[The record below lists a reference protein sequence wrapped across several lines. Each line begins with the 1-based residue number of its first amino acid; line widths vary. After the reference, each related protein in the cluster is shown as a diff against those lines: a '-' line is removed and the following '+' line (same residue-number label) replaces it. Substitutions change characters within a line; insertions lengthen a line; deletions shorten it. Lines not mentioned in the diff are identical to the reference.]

1 MTVDKNLV
9 KIARACF
16 ETGPKAVLN
25 SLGLETHPDKS
36 NFQTRSVKIDIYGGI
51 TVGNNITNEIKKRR
65 TFAII
70 SHPDAGKTTL
80 TEKFLLYGG
89 AINLAG
95 SVKGKA
101 TSRHAVS
108 DWMEIEKERGI
119 SVTSSVLQFN
129 YDGFCINILD
139 TPGHQ
144 DFSEDTYRTLMAA
157 DSAVMVIDASKGVE
171 AQTRKLF
178 KVCVMRHIPIFT
190 FINKMDRDANDT
202 FELLDDIE
210 KELGIATCPVNWP
223 IGSGKNF
230 KGVYERT
237 SHKVTTFADTE
248 KGTKEG
254 ETREYNLDDP
264 QLEAFI
270 GMENKEQLMEEVELL
285 DGASAEF
292 DQELVS
298 KGELSPVFFGSALT
312 NFGVEIFLKHF
323 LKMTSSPLPRNA
335 DIGEV
340 NPMSEDF
347 SAFVFKIQ
355 ANMNKAHRDRIAFM
369 RICSGKFDAGME
381 VYHVQ
386 GEKKLR
392 LSQPQQMM
400 AQERHIVDEAYAGDI
415 IGVFDPGIFSIGD
428 TICLPGKKFAYEG
441 IPTFAPEHFARVRQ
455 VDTMKRKQFVK
466 GINQIAQEGAIQIF
480 QEFNTGMEEII
491 VGVVG
496 VLQFEVLKY
505 RLENE
510 YNVEIRMETLPY
522 EHIRWI
528 ENKEYDMAKLIGT
541 SDMKK
546 IKDLKG
552 NPLLIWV
559 NSWSIRMTQER
570 NEGLVLSEFG
580 RS

>member
-1 MTVDKNLV
+1 MSDT
-9 KIARACF
+9 
-16 ETGPKAVLN
+16 
-25 SLGLETHPDKS
+25 
-36 NFQTRSVKIDIYGGI
+36 
-51 TVGNNITNEIKKRR
+51 TNEAQIKKRR

-101 TSRHAVS
+101 TARHAVS

-119 SVTSSVLQFN
+119 SVTSSVLQFG

-178 KVCVMRHIPIFT
+178 KVCGMRGIPIFT

-210 KELGIATCPVNWP
+210 KELGIATCPINWP
-223 IGSGKNF
+223 IGSGKRF
-230 KGVYERT
+230 KGVYDRKDKCVITYE
-237 SHKVTTFADTE
+237 DTE

-254 ETREYNLDDP
+254 KTTRIPVDDDA
-264 QLEAFI
+264 QLTAYIGEEAKAQLFDE
-270 GMENKEQLMEEVELL
+270 MELLGGAGSEFDLEEV
-285 DGASAEF
+285 
-292 DQELVS
+292 Q
-298 KGELSPVFFGSALT
+298 KGKLSPVFFGSALT
-312 NFGVEIFLKHF
+312 NFGVEIFLQYF
-323 LKMTSSPLPRNA
+323 LQMTTPPLPRKS
-335 DIGEV
+335 DIGIIE
-340 NPMSEDF
+340 PAEHAF

-369 RICSGKFDAGME
+369 RICSGKFTAGME
-381 VYHVQ
+381 VNHVQ
-386 GEKKLR
+386 GGKILR

-400 AQERHIVDEAYAGDI
+400 ASERKIVEEAYAGDI

-428 TICLPGKKFAYEG
+428 TICMPRESFKYEG

-455 VDTMKRKQFVK
+455 IDTMKRKQFVK
-466 GINQIAQEGAIQIF
+466 GVNQIAQEGAIQIF
-480 QEFNTGMEEII
+480 QELSTGMEEII

-510 YNVEIRMETLPY
+510 YNVEIALENLPY
-522 EHIRWI
+522 AHIRWI
-528 ENKEYDMAKLIGT
+528 QNKDFDVDHMTGT

-546 IKDLKG
+546 VKDLKG
-552 NPLLIWV
+552 NPLLLFV
-559 NSWSIRMTQER
+559 NAWSVGMTLDR
-570 NEGLVLSEFG
+570 NKGLELEEFG
-580 RS
+580 RD

>member
-1 MTVDKNLV
+1 MSQINNEV
-9 KIARACF
+9 K
-16 ETGPKAVLN
+16 E
-25 SLGLETHPDKS
+25 
-36 NFQTRSVKIDIYGGI
+36 Q
-51 TVGNNITNEIKKRR
+51 IKKRR

-89 AINLAG
+89 AINQAG

-101 TSRHAVS
+101 TAKHAVS

-129 YDGFCINILD
+129 YDGYCINILD

-178 KVCVMRHIPIFT
+178 KVCTMRHIPIFT
-190 FINKMDRDANDT
+190 FINKMDREAMDT

-210 KELGIATCPVNWP
+210 NELGIATCPVNWP
-223 IGSGKNF
+223 IGSGKEF
-230 KGVYERT
+230 KGVYDRET
-237 SHKVTTFADTE
+237 KKVDIADPE
-248 KGTKEG
+248 IAWLI
-254 ETREYNLDDP
+254 RDSQRV
-264 QLEAFI
+264 QLE
-270 GMENKEQLMEEVELL
+270 EEIELQ
-285 DGASAEF
+285 DGAGAQF

-312 NFGVEIFLKHF
+312 NFGVETFLKHF
-323 LKMTSSPLPRNA
+323 LKMTSSPLPRKS
-335 DIGEV
+335 DRGLID
-340 NPMSEDF
+340 PMEEGDF

-369 RICSGKFDAGME
+369 RICSGEFEAGMD
-381 VYHVQ
+381 VFHIQ
-386 GEKKLR
+386 GGKKVR

-400 AQERHIVDEAYAGDI
+400 ASERKMIEKAYGGDI

-428 TICLPGKKFAYEG
+428 TLTNAGDKFVYEG

-455 VDTMKRKQFVK
+455 VDTMKRKQFIK

-480 QEFNTGMEEII
+480 QEYNTGMEEII

-496 VLQFEVLKY
+496 VLQFDVLKY

-510 YNVEIRMETLPY
+510 YNVEIRMDTLPY

-528 ENKEYDMAKLIGT
+528 ENTEIDLDKLTGT

-546 IKDLKG
+546 VKDLKG
-552 NPLLIWV
+552 RPLLLFI
-559 NSWSIRMTQER
+559 NEWSIRMTIER
-570 NEGLVLSEFG
+570 NDGLELSEFG
-580 RS
+580 R

>member
-1 MTVDKNLV
+1 M
-9 KIARACF
+9 A
-16 ETGPKAVLN
+16 
-25 SLGLETHPDKS
+25 
-36 NFQTRSVKIDIYGGI
+36 DIRK
-51 TVGNNITNEIKKRR
+51 EIEKRR

-101 TSRHAVS
+101 TARHAVS

-129 YDGFCINILD
+129 YDNYCINILD

-157 DSAVMVIDASKGVE
+157 DSAVMVIDGSKGVE

-190 FINKMDRDANDT
+190 FINKMDRDAMDT

-210 KELGIATCPVNWP
+210 KELGIATCPINWP
-223 IGSGKNF
+223 IGSGKEF
-230 KGVYERT
+230 KGVYDRE
-237 SHKVTTFADTE
+237 SQKIHVFSDTE

-254 ETREYNLDDP
+254 EDLVLSMDEADGVL
-264 QLEAFI
+264 LE
-270 GMENKEQLMEEVELL
+270 GQKEKLMDEIDLL

-292 DQELVS
+292 DQEMVD

-323 LKMTSSPLPRNA
+323 LKMTTSPLPRKA
-335 DIGEV
+335 DVGMV
-340 NPMSEDF
+340 DPMEDSF
-347 SAFVFKIQ
+347 SGFIFKIQ

-369 RICSGKFDAGME
+369 RICSGKFEAGME
-381 VYHVQ
+381 VLHVQ
-386 GEKKLR
+386 DGKKIR

-400 AQERHIVDEAYAGDI
+400 AQDRKIVDEAYAGDI
-415 IGVFDPGIFSIGD
+415 IGLFDPGIFSIGD
-428 TICLPGKKFAYEG
+428 TVCMPNHKVQYEG

-455 VDTMKRKQFVK
+455 IDTMKRKQFVK
-466 GINQIAQEGAIQIF
+466 GIEQIAQEGAIQIF
-480 QEFNTGMEEII
+480 QEYNTGMEEMI

-496 VLQFEVLKY
+496 ALQFDVLKY

-510 YNVEIRMETLPY
+510 YNVEICLMSTSAGSKMSRSIW
-522 EHIRWI
+522 IRS
-528 ENKEYDMAKLIGT
+528 AVPPT
-541 SDMKK
+541 
-546 IKDLKG
+546 
-552 NPLLIWV
+552 
-559 NSWSIRMTQER
+559 
-570 NEGLVLSEFG
+570 
-580 RS
+580 

>member
-1 MTVDKNLV
+1 MAD
-9 KIARACF
+9 
-16 ETGPKAVLN
+16 
-25 SLGLETHPDKS
+25 LEK
-36 NFQTRSVKIDIYGGI
+36 
-51 TVGNNITNEIKKRR
+51 EINRRR

-80 TEKFLLYGG
+80 TEKLLLYGG

-101 TSRHAVS
+101 TARHAVS

-119 SVTSSVLQFN
+119 SVTSSVLQFE

-157 DSAVMVIDASKGVE
+157 DSAVMVIDGAKGVE
-171 AQTRKLF
+171 PQTRKLF
-178 KVCVMRHIPIFT
+178 KVCGMRGIPIFT
-190 FINKMDRDANDT
+190 FINKMDRDANETLD
-202 FELLDDIE
+202 LLDEIE
-210 KELGIATCPVNWP
+210 KELGIETCPINWP

-230 KGVYERT
+230 KGVYDRQKKHIVIY
-237 SHKVTTFADTE
+237 SDTQ

-254 ETREYNLDDP
+254 TATVIAYNDDKAVIEAIGEAAKAKLDED
-264 QLEAFI
+264 I
-270 GMENKEQLMEEVELL
+270 ELF
-285 DGASAEF
+285 DIAGAEF
-292 DQELVS
+292 DIEKVRGGKLT
-298 KGELSPVFFGSALT
+298 PVFFGSALT
-312 NFGVEIFLKHF
+312 NFGVEIFLQNF
-323 LKMTSSPLPRNA
+323 LEMTTTPLPRKTETGIV
-335 DIGEV
+335 DPVKE
-340 NPMSEDF
+340 PF

-355 ANMNKAHRDRIAFM
+355 ANMNKAHRDRLAFM
-369 RICSGKFDAGME
+369 RICSGHFDATKE
-381 VYHVQ
+381 VRHVQ
-386 GEKKLR
+386 GNKTMR
-392 LSQPQQMM
+392 LLQPQQLM
-400 AQERHIVDEAYAGDI
+400 ADDRKILEEAYAGDV

-428 TICLPGKKFAYEG
+428 TVCDPKLDVKYEG

-480 QEFNTGMEEII
+480 QEIASGMEEII

-505 RLENE
+505 RLTNE
-510 YNVEIRMETLPY
+510 YNVEIRMEPLSY

-528 ENKEYDMAKLIGT
+528 KNYEGMDVSKISGT

-546 IKDLKG
+546 IQDLKG
-552 NPLLIWV
+552 RPLLIFV
-559 NSWSIRMTQER
+559 NAWSVGMTLER
-570 NEGLVLSEFG
+570 NPGLELSEFG
-580 RS
+580 SAM

>member
-1 MTVDKNLV
+1 M
-9 KIARACF
+9 A
-16 ETGPKAVLN
+16 
-25 SLGLETHPDKS
+25 
-36 NFQTRSVKIDIYGGI
+36 
-51 TVGNNITNEIKKRR
+51 NIKQEIEKRR

-101 TSRHAVS
+101 TARHAVS
-108 DWMEIEKERGI
+108 DWMEIEKQRGI

-129 YDGFCINILD
+129 YDNYCINILD

-157 DSAVMVIDASKGVE
+157 DSAVMVIDGSKGVE

-178 KVCVMRHIPIFT
+178 KVCAMRHIPIFT
-190 FINKMDRDANDT
+190 FINKMDRDAMDM

-210 KELGIATCPVNWP
+210 KELGIATCPINWP

-230 KGVYERT
+230 KGVYDRANQQVHVF
-237 SHKVTTFADTE
+237 SDTE

-254 ETREYNLDDP
+254 EDTVLN
-264 QLEAFI
+264 
-270 GMENKEQLMEEVELL
+270 MEEAEKYVGEELFAQLNDEIELL

-292 DQELVS
+292 DQEQVD
-298 KGELSPVFFGSALT
+298 KGLLSPVFFGSALT

-323 LKMTSSPLPRNA
+323 LKMTSSPLPRKA
-335 DIGEV
+335 DIGIID
-340 NPMSEDF
+340 PMEEEF

-369 RICSGKFDAGME
+369 RICSGRFDAGME

-386 GEKKLR
+386 EGKKQR
-392 LSQPQQMM
+392 LSQPQQLM
-400 AQERHIVDEAYAGDI
+400 AQDRKIVEEAYAGDI
-415 IGVFDPGIFSIGD
+415 IGVFDPGIYSIGD
-428 TICLPGKKFAYEG
+428 TICMPGKKFQYEG

-455 VDTMKRKQFVK
+455 IDTMKRKQFVK
-466 GINQIAQEGAIQIF
+466 GIEQIAQEGAIQIF
-480 QEFNTGMEEII
+480 QEFNSGMEEVI

-496 VLQFEVLKY
+496 VLQFDVLKF
-505 RLENE
+505 RMENE
-510 YNVEIRMETLPY
+510 YNVDIRLEELPY

-528 ENKEYDMAKLIGT
+528 ENEDIDVMKITGT
-541 SDMKK
+541 SDMKR
-546 IKDLKG
+546 IKDMKG
-552 NPLLIWV
+552 NPLLLFI
-559 NSWSIRMTQER
+559 NSWSVGMTLDR
-570 NEGLVLSEFG
+570 NEGLILSEFG
-580 RS
+580 RN

>member
-1 MTVDKNLV
+1 M
-9 KIARACF
+9 A
-16 ETGPKAVLN
+16 
-25 SLGLETHPDKS
+25 
-36 NFQTRSVKIDIYGGI
+36 DIRK
-51 TVGNNITNEIKKRR
+51 EIEKRR

-101 TSRHAVS
+101 TARHAVS
-108 DWMEIEKERGI
+108 DWMEIEKQRGI

-129 YDGFCINILD
+129 YDNYCINILD

-157 DSAVMVIDASKGVE
+157 DSAVMVIDGSKGVE

-178 KVCVMRHIPIFT
+178 KVCAMRHIPIFT
-190 FINKMDRDANDT
+190 FINKMDRDAMDM

-210 KELGIATCPVNWP
+210 KELGIATCPINWP

-230 KGVYERT
+230 KGVYDRANQQVHVF
-237 SHKVTTFADTE
+237 SDTE

-254 ETREYNLDDP
+254 EDTVLN
-264 QLEAFI
+264 
-270 GMENKEQLMEEVELL
+270 MEEAEKYVGEELFAQLNDEIELL

-292 DQELVS
+292 DQEQVD
-298 KGELSPVFFGSALT
+298 KGLLSPVFFGSALT

-323 LKMTSSPLPRNA
+323 LKMTSSPLPRKA
-335 DIGEV
+335 DIGIID
-340 NPMSEDF
+340 PMEEDF

-386 GEKKLR
+386 EGKKQR
-392 LSQPQQMM
+392 LYHPQHLM
-400 AQERHIVDEAYAGDI
+400 AQDRKIVEEAYAGDI
-415 IGVFDPGIFSIGD
+415 IGVFDPGIYSIGD
-428 TICLPGKKFAYEG
+428 TICMPGKKFQYEG

-455 VDTMKRKQFVK
+455 FDTMKRKQFVK
-466 GINQIAQEGAIQIF
+466 GIEQIAQEGAIQIF
-480 QEFNTGMEEII
+480 QEFNSGMEEVI

-496 VLQFEVLKY
+496 VLQFDVLKF
-505 RLENE
+505 RMENE
-510 YNVEIRMETLPY
+510 YNVDIRLEELPY

-528 ENKEYDMAKLIGT
+528 ENEDIDVSKITGT
-541 SDMKK
+541 SDMKR
-546 IKDLKG
+546 IKDMKG
-552 NPLLIWV
+552 NPLLLFI
-559 NSWSIRMTQER
+559 NSWSVGMTLDR
-570 NEGLVLSEFG
+570 NEGLILSEFG
-580 RS
+580 RN